1 MRLPRVLG
9 TMVAAL
15 LVAAAGSAAAV
26 GSAHADPVEPVS
38 RLIAAGVPVDVAVLV
53 PFAAPAAAT
62 ATVPLSSGGF
72 PGVGLD
78 AVIDRQAGTVTVI
91 QRWLDY
97 QPSRLTVGWVN
108 LANGR
113 SGVSTFSRTL
123 PGKVPGTS
131 YPTLDRAALLRT
143 GTGPV
148 AIVVYGEVPG
158 TVALIGLSSEAYG
171 YLTPIV
177 RLLQV

>member
-1 MRLPRVLG
+1 MRLSRLLG
-9 TMVAAL
+9 TTVATL
-15 LVAAAGSAAAV
+15 LVAAVSTTGAV
-26 GSAHADPVEPVS
+26 GSAHADPVEPVA
-38 RLIAAGVPVDVAVLV
+38 RLIAAGVPADVAVLA
-53 PFAAPAAAT
+53 PFATPAAAT
-62 ATVPLSSGGF
+62 ATVGLRSGGF
-72 PGVGLD
+72 PGTGVD
-78 AVIDRQAGTVTVI
+78 AVIDHQRRTITVI

-97 QPSRLTVGWVN
+97 QPSRLSVGWVN

-113 SGVSTFSRTL
+113 SGVTKFGLTL
-123 PGKVPGTS
+123 PGKVPGTP
-131 YPTLDRAALLRT
+131 YPTLDRAALLPT
-143 GTGPV
+143 GAGPV